1 MEEGNLSAKAKTEA
15 WEGIPGGNLTRGS
28 LTLHPL
34 PWYLLNHGL
43 SGKAPVQSCPARSQQ
58 LTGREAARF
67 CARRNRGGIKRNGD
81 ICACHHLPGKARQ
94 GESGGTD
101 SSRRVA
107 RPLVSSHAE
116 RGRAARR
123 GHTVQPVRGHT
134 RAAAFREERA
144 LSSPYTMSCSCQVRA
159 KTVSLRSKWQLNTQ
173 NYKEASVGD
182 RGQQGES
189 SPLCAPGAPG
199 HYQ

>member
-58 LTGREAARF
+58 PTGREAARF
-67 CARRNRGGIKRNGD
+67 CARRNWGGIKRNGD

-94 GESGGTD
+94 GKVEEPTLQDEWLAHSCPPTP
-101 SSRRVA
+101 SPA
-107 RPLVSSHAE
+107 
-116 RGRAARR
+116 
-123 GHTVQPVRGHT
+123 VQPDVDIPSSPYGDIPELRLV
-134 RAAAFREERA
+134 REERA
-144 LSSPYTMSCSCQVRA
+144 LSSLYTMSCSCQVRA
-159 KTVSLRSKWQLNTQ
+159 KTVSLCSKWQLSTQ
-173 NYKEASVGD
+173 NYREASLGD
-182 RGQQGES
+182 RWQ
-189 SPLCAPGAPG
+189 
-199 HYQ
+199 

>member
-116 RGRAARR
+116 PGRAARR
-123 GHTVQPVRGHT
+123 GHTVQPVQGHT
-134 RAAAFREERA
+134 RAAACRGGTSPFKPVHDVLLLSGPCQNSFLTFRVA
-144 LSSPYTMSCSCQVRA
+144 IKYT
-159 KTVSLRSKWQLNTQ
+159 KL
-173 NYKEASVGD
+173 
-182 RGQQGES
+182 
-189 SPLCAPGAPG
+189 
-199 HYQ
+199 